1 MARLPEREKVAADLP
16 EMAEFRP
23 AMLDAWNRW
32 RALDAK
38 ARVDLT
44 GSARAIIMHDFIIA
58 EVAKRLGDTA
68 TLHDKAFLKVFAI
81 RGYSI
86 RFKKHDVELVSRNQE
101 TKQVRAF
108 MGQMPLDGIPT
119 MYNLE
124 VGYVLDGLGTEVVST
139 NLVCP
144 NGYGNQPY
152 WHIELHD
159 EGYEFGEERDLF
171 PLEPGPEHEQ
181 EERGARWKRRESG
194 VIIPFERISKR
205 RDD

>member
-1 MARLPEREKVAADLP
+1 MARLPERDRVADELP
-16 EMAEFRP
+16 EMSEFRP
-23 AMLDAWNRW
+23 AMLDAWERW
-32 RALDAK
+32 RSLDA
-38 ARVDLT
+38 ADRVDLSD
-44 GSARAIIMHDFIIA
+44 SARAAVVHDFIIA
-58 EVAKRLGDTA
+58 EVAKRLDGVA

-81 RGYSI
+81 REYSI

-101 TKQVRAF
+101 TNQVKAF

-119 MYNLE
+119 IYNLE
-124 VGYVLDGLGTEVVST
+124 AGYVLDGLGTEIAST

-159 EGYEFGEERDLF
+159 EGYELGEVRDLF
-171 PLEPGPEHEQ
+171 PPEPGPDHEQ